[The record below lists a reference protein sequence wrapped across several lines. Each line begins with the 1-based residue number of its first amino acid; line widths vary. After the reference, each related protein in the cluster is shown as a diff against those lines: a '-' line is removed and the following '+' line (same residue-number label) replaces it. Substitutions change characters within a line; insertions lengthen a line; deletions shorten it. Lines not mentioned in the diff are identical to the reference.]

1 MKKFLATAVMI
12 ASTAPST
19 LSAHRLDE
27 YLHATR
33 LAVATDRIDLEM
45 DLTPGAALAD
55 AVFESIDAD
64 HDGTISTA
72 EARAY
77 GTAVL
82 RYAVLRLDGQPL
94 SPSLVGFRSPQLAEM
109 REGLGVL
116 QISATARVRQLSA
129 GNHQLYFRNGHQP
142 DRSVYLVNALVPSN
156 PSISIVAQ
164 HRDVEQHEV
173 SVDFRVA
180 SAWGSMAGIAMVTA
194 AISLPAALM
203 WSRRRSVHAGR

>member
-1 MKKFLATAVMI
+1 MKKLLAVGVII
-12 ASTAPST
+12 ALTSPT

-55 AVFESIDAD
+55 AVFQSIDAD

-77 GTAVL
+77 AADVL
-82 RYAVLRLDGQPL
+82 RYAVVRLDGEPL
-94 SPSLVGFRSPQLAEM
+94 SPALVGCRSAQLAEM

-116 QISATARVRQLSA
+116 QITATAHVRRLTA
-129 GNHQLYFRNGHQP
+129 GAHQLYFRNGHRP

-164 HRDVEQHEV
+164 RRDFDQHEV
-173 SVDFRVA
+173 SVDFRVD
-180 SAWGSMAGIAMVTA
+180 SAWRSTVGIATVTA

-203 WSRRRSVHAGR
+203 WRRRRSVHASR